1 MWCARTKPNS
11 DASNNLGGLS
21 VNLRN
26 TIALSLILQGCAM
39 GGKDC
44 QLPEPSSNN
53 ASELIVYHARGNDA
67 PITLD
72 GCNIG
77 WLEARTFIRRR
88 VVAGKHTV
96 RSEKRFLAAGG
107 DAEISVDLMPGEA
120 TYLRYGTQWAGQFAV
135 QGVAAGFAITDKLS
149 AEAETPSLRQSGPQ

>member
-1 MWCARTKPNS
+1 M
-11 DASNNLGGLS
+11 
-21 VNLRN
+21 NLRN
-26 TIALSLILQGCAM
+26 AFALSLMLQGCAM

-53 ASELIVYHARGNDA
+53 ASELIVYYPRGANDA

-77 WLEARTFIRRR
+77 WLEPRTFIRRS
-88 VVAGKHTV
+88 VAAGKHTV
-96 RSEKRFLAAGG
+96 RAEKRFLAAGG
-107 DAEISVDLMPGEA
+107 DAEISVDLPPGEV

-135 QGVAAGFAITDKLS
+135 QGIAAGFAITDKIS
-149 AEAETPSLRQSGPQ
+149 AGGETPSLRQSGPQ